1 MSGPGRAGVP
11 GRSEKPGGQSPE
23 PASRWGIPLVFIAA
37 LVALWLGFRLVP
49 DLDGLFSDLP
59 PFASSATPTLT
70 IGSVTKSA
78 TPVASPQ
85 TGSNGQTPQA
95 SPTPRTAV
103 PDLLQ
108 LSEERAVALLE
119 QYGLNANVVPVF
131 DENVAPGRVVAQFP
145 ERNAEVDEGSL
156 VTVRVSQG
164 PENPTMPD
172 VVGNTVDN
180 AREKLVLLGVEVEE
194 VEQGSNSV
202 DAGKVMAQEPA
213 AGTEVEAGSTVRI
226 IVSIG
231 VDRAIVP
238 DVRGKLFAIAQH
250 ELSGSGLRSQLG
262 IRLTNDPGT
271 CGTVASQNPLPGTE
285 VERETVVTLNV
296 RDNPESG
303 CTPPQRGS
311 Q

>member
-1 MSGPGRAGVP
+1 MNDRRMLGPRRAGVS
-11 GRSEKPGGQSPE
+11 GKTEKPGGQSPE

-49 DLDGLFSDLP
+49 DLGALFDDLP

-78 TPVASPQ
+78 TPVTSPQ
-85 TGSNGQTPQA
+85 TGANGQTPQA

-119 QYGLNANVVPVF
+119 QYGLTANVVPVF

-164 PENPTMPD
+164 PENPAMPD
-172 VVGNTVDN
+172 VVGSTVDN

-194 VEQGSNSV
+194 VEQGSNTV
-202 DAGKVMAQEPA
+202 PAGEVMGQEPA
-213 AGTEVEAGSTVRI
+213 AGTEVEAGNTVRL

-231 VDRAIVP
+231 VDRVIVP

-250 ELSGSGLRSQLG
+250 ELSGRGLRGELD
-262 IRLTNDPGT
+262 IKLTNDSGP
-271 CGTVASQNPLPGTE
+271 CGTVASQSRLPGTE
-285 VERETVVTLNV
+285 VERDTVIKLNTS
-296 RDNPESG
+296 DEPG
-303 CTPPQRGS
+303 CTK
-311 Q
+311 